1 MKRIFCLFLLVT
13 LMLFLLSGCDS
24 DIAMLYTESATVDH
38 LRIEI
43 NKLQN
48 CCFASVYEYDGTE
61 AGLQITIPDDCNG
74 IPVVKLGG
82 FIGSG
87 APSPFFIALSCY
99 LNAEEGSEW
108 YGVYHESLT
117 ADYPVENIVFS
128 LHIGKNIKEMDFL
141 NMDTYYPHVN
151 EDGSILFYHPV
162 VEVTCSEENPYYYA
176 EDGKLY
182 EKTTDKLV
190 DVFDYAA
197 DD

>member
-1 MKRIFCLFLLVT
+1 MKRTLCLFLLAT
-13 LMLFLLSGCDS
+13 LMLSLFSGCDS
-24 DIAMLYTESATVDH
+24 DIAMLYTESTTVDN
-38 LRIEI
+38 LWIEI

-48 CCFASVYEYDGTE
+48 RCFASGYEYDGTE
-61 AGLQITIPDDCNG
+61 EGRQITIPDEYNG

-82 FIGSG
+82 FVGTG
-87 APSPFFIALSCY
+87 VPSPFCILLSY
-99 LNAEEGSEW
+99 YMNAEEGSEW

-141 NMDTYYPHVN
+141 DMDTYYPHVN